1 MEAQVLS
8 IKDQESGIKTLEELF
23 KNLTAVLRK
32 QFNYCRENNS
42 KGQST

>member
-23 KNLTAVLRK
+23 KDLEL
-32 QFNYCRENNS
+32 QY
-42 KGQST
+42 